1 MTGTQRIRIGRIAKK
16 IGRLGTT
23 TIITTPVNAKL

>member
-23 TIITTPVNAKL
+23 TIINTKVNK